1 MNDTENE
8 KSTETENSEAE
19 KKDRHESV
27 KRKSKSQTQLL
38 QEALGLGKE
47 DTKDIE
53 QKLYLARF
61 FDYFTEDTFDFCYK
75 ERSIGTY
82 KNDIGYFLEDIE
94 TEEGRREED
103 KLLKKSFENKEVVEV
118 VSRLKDKAEELAMSN
133 GFEKAVDKRLKVITL
148 AVSLP
153 IFGVLIII
161 MLLNLLPL
169 WYIFPILCVGCM
181 APQLIRGNIMRKWY
195 NFKEAHKT
203 QFFTENRDDIMVL
216 KACTQE
222 LIDNMRTKLIDMEV
236 PIQLIKFVLHSRD
249 YENLDLVGEKR
260 AKGGSNQYFFSFA
273 YPEGMEPFPMPDIL
287 LQQNPDLMKG
297 DKPEKNFIILT
308 EMKGKNGVISN
319 FIPALKAELS
329 DKINGTLNECEFSLS
344 PKNIKDLIPRYSEI
358 KIEVTEEMAEEEI
371 PLAIYC
377 TCGEIAKVVR
387 TQICNYKS
395 QFKFYLFEAEECQC
409 GEKIFALSLMDESDS
424 VPEELREI
432 FLI

>member
-1 MNDTENE
+1 MN
-8 KSTETENSEAE
+8 ETQTDNSEAE

-38 QEALGLGKE
+38 QQAIGLGQD

-94 TEEGRREED
+94 ADERSEED
-103 KLLKKSFENKEVVEV
+103 KLLKKSFENKKVVEV
-118 VSRLKDKAEELAMSN
+118 VSRLKDKAEELAMSE

-161 MLLNLLPL
+161 MLLELLEL

-195 NFKEAHKT
+195 NFKEANKT
-203 QFFTENRDDIMVL
+203 QFFTDNRDDIMVL

-222 LIDNMRTKLIDMEV
+222 LIDNMRTKLLDMEV
-236 PIQLIKFVLHSRD
+236 PVQLIKFVLHSRD
-249 YENLDLVGEKR
+249 YENLELVGEKR
-260 AKGGSNQYFFSFA
+260 ARGGANQYFFSFA
-273 YPEGMEPFPMPDIL
+273 YPEGMEPFPMPEVL

-344 PKNIKDLIPRYSEI
+344 SKNFKEIIPRYSEI
-358 KIEVTEEMAEEEI
+358 KIEISEEMTEEEI

-395 QFKFYLFEAEECQC
+395 QFKFYLFEAEECPC

-424 VPEELREI
+424 VPEELKEI

>member
-1 MNDTENE
+1 MN
-8 KSTETENSEAE
+8 ETQTDNSEAE

-38 QEALGLGKE
+38 QQAIGLGQD

-94 TEEGRREED
+94 ADERSEED
-103 KLLKKSFENKEVVEV
+103 KLLKKSFENKKVVEV
-118 VSRLKDKAEELAMSN
+118 VSRLKDKAEELAMSE

-195 NFKEAHKT
+195 NFKEANKT
-203 QFFTENRDDIMVL
+203 QFFTDNRDDIMVL

-222 LIDNMRTKLIDMEV
+222 LIDNMRTKLLDMEV
-236 PIQLIKFVLHSRD
+236 PVQLIKFVLHSRD
-249 YENLDLVGEKR
+249 YENLELVGEKR
-260 AKGGSNQYFFSFA
+260 ARGGANQYFFSFA
-273 YPEGMEPFPMPDIL
+273 YPEGMEPFPMPEVL

-344 PKNIKDLIPRYSEI
+344 SKNFKEIIPRYSEI
-358 KIEVTEEMAEEEI
+358 KIEISEEMTEEEI

-395 QFKFYLFEAEECQC
+395 QFKFYLFEAEECPC

-424 VPEELREI
+424 VPEELKEI